1 MVFRRLVLRALP
13 ALALVPSCGAL
24 AANTFLFDA
33 TKAEMAGNA
42 DWVVDADSHN
52 LSLSSASDG
61 SGMIGGT
68 ESNPQRTPNP
78 AASGITA
85 STSENYW
92 TGAISAWGVTMVKHG
107 FGVES
112 LPYNGSITYGNSSNT
127 QDLTRY
133 KVFVLDEPN
142 ILFTSAEKTAILTF
156 VANGGGLVLVSDHGA
171 SDRNN
176 DGNDSVDV
184 INDFF
189 INNPVK
195 ANPFGMSLNGNSV
208 STTSTQ
214 VDSNANDPLT
224 HGAAGNVTSFSFNA
238 GSTITID
245 PTANSFVHAA
255 VWSSST
261 HTNANVMAAYAQYG
275 FGRVVLIG
283 DSSPTDDGT
292 GDTRDT
298 LFGNWNDNDNAA
310 LISNASDW
318 AAGGI
323 PEPTMIGLL
332 PLAMMLMTRRAR
344 RR

>member
-1 MVFRRLVLRALP
+1 MDFRRLVLRVLP
-13 ALALVPSCGAL
+13 ALMLLPCCSAW

-42 DWVVDADSHN
+42 DWVIDADSHN
-52 LSLSSASDG
+52 LSISSASDG
-61 SGMIGGT
+61 SGIVGGGN
-68 ESNPQRTPNP
+68 ESNPQRTPTP

-85 STSENYW
+85 STSETYW

-112 LPYNGSITYGNSSNT
+112 LPYNGSITYGNSSNA
-127 QDLTRY
+127 QDLTKY

-142 ILFTSAEKTAILTF
+142 ILFTSAEKTAMLSF
-156 VANGGGLVLVSDHGA
+156 VANGGGLVLISDHGA

-176 DGNDSVDV
+176 DGEDSVDV

-189 INNPVK
+189 INNSVK

-214 VDSNANDPLT
+214 VDSNPNDPLT

-245 PTANSFVHAA
+245 PTANSFVKAA

-275 FGRVVLIG
+275 LGRVVLIG

-292 GDTRDT
+292 GDSNDT
-298 LFGNWNDNDNAA
+298 LFGDWNDNNNGA
-310 LISNASDW
+310 LITNASDW
-318 AAGGI
+318 AGGI
-323 PEPTMIGLL
+323 PEPTVIGLL
-332 PLAMMLMTRRAR
+332 PLAMLLMTRRPR
-344 RR
+344 RH